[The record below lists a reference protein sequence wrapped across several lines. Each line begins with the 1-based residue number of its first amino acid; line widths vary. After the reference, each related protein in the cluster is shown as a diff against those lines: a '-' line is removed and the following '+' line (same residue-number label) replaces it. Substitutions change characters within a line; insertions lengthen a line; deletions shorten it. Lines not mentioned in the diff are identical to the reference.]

1 MYREHFNHSHLRFAI
16 QLTQR
21 QMLDRTI
28 SLSLRQLMIINLYR
42 LVDDLKLK
50 RIDTLQ
56 DYSDLLENYAQQN
69 KDLEYQMKI
78 MAEEYKSMKG
88 EIAELRKTSRVRLG
102 NDNEQKACEIR
113 NILIADSAAYFV
125 DMSKEKSVKGGDEN
139 VEKFKHDYQYF
150 YLHDYKP

>member
-1 MYREHFNHSHLRFAI
+1 
-16 QLTQR
+16 
-21 QMLDRTI
+21 
-28 SLSLRQLMIINLYR
+28 MIINLYR

-56 DYSDLLENYAQQN
+56 DYSDLLENFAQQN

-102 NDNEQKACEIR
+102 NDNE
-113 NILIADSAAYFV
+113 
-125 DMSKEKSVKGGDEN
+125 
-139 VEKFKHDYQYF
+139 
-150 YLHDYKP
+150 